1 MESMRSESIP
11 IDHDGTISY
20 QVVSKIAR
28 WKFSQIFT
36 ILSTWNPN
44 SILIFNKCVNK
55 SKLWALVKCLY
66 IIYVLKGIE
75 FSRMGT
81 GYHTHLLSLVSKEKF
96 YVVLRSLI
104 KMLDWEWTES
114 VSIDD
119 LFLAVRIV
127 KLDTQ
132 RLWWHRE
139 KTPTLERRAM
149 VAFVEQGVG
158 AWTSCF
164 FSHISDGN
172 VGSTT
177 SRGSRNGATSEPDYW
192 KRCKNKPYVRGCLAA
207 QTISQT
213 WRRHEPPK
221 DLNEINKQMQ
231 QRTGGQEW

>member
-66 IIYVLKGIE
+66 IIYVLKDIE

-132 RLWWHRE
+132 RLWWHRGKTYSGTEGNGGICWTRRWSMNILFFFPTFLTETWAQLPVADQEMGPRPNQIIE
-139 KTPTLERRAM
+139 K
-149 VAFVEQGVG
+149 GVK
-158 AWTSCF
+158 
-164 FSHISDGN
+164 ISLMSG
-172 VGSTT
+172 V
-177 SRGSRNGATSEPDYW
+177 
-192 KRCKNKPYVRGCLAA
+192 V
-207 QTISQT
+207 
-213 WRRHEPPK
+213 
-221 DLNEINKQMQ
+221 
-231 QRTGGQEW
+231 

>member
-139 KTPTLERRAM
+139 KNTYSGTEGNGGICWTRRWSM
-149 VAFVEQGVG
+149 NIL
-158 AWTSCF
+158 F
-164 FSHISDGN
+164 FFPHFWRKRGLN
-172 VGSTT
+172 YQ
-177 SRGSRNGATSEPDYW
+177 SRIKKWGH
-192 KRCKNKPYVRGCLAA
+192 V
-207 QTISQT
+207 
-213 WRRHEPPK
+213 
-221 DLNEINKQMQ
+221 
-231 QRTGGQEW
+231 RTGLLKKV